1 MYIYFFLYICVYICV
16 CMYMYVFTY
25 MYVCICMYMCV
36 YMCMYIVC
44 IYIFS
49 IFPFWSKMIEMIQ
62 NLWAHI
68 WSSIIHVWC
77 LIMYEWS
84 RVYFLSLW
92 KRLRNGVHFPPDDHF
107 FIRPWVFYGFILK
120 IFYNFYGLI
129 IYVLF
134 LRFSYCLL
142 FLNLDHSSYYC
153 TLS

>member
-25 MYVCICMYMCV
+25 MYVCICIYVCV
-36 YMCMYIVC
+36 Y
-44 IYIFS
+44 FFD
-49 IFPFWSKMIEMIQ
+49 FPILIQ
-62 NLWAHI
+62 NDQNDPKFVDSYL
-68 WSSIIHVWC
+68 IIHIWC
-77 LIMYEWS
+77 LIEYEWS